1 MCELDA
7 SDAVADSVYAR
18 NCSLIFIIYMDE
30 ALGVLEVRILCQQVV
45 AEYASSVRASA
56 YAHQNFVRFYSDLF
70 TLLILECN
78 NELVALLLDLLNR

>member
-30 ALGVLEVRILCQQVV
+30 ALGVLEVRILSKKLIT
-45 AEYASSVRASA
+45 EYTLGVRTSA